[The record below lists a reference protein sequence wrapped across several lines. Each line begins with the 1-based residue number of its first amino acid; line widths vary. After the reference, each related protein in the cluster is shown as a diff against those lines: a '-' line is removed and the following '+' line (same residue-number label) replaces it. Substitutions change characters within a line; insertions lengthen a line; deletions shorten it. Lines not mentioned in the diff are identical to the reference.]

1 MKSVTG
7 AIRALITGLAILG
20 VLAYGAAAVVTV
32 ADIVGRRVGMPIEGV
47 VDLVQLFVVGG
58 AWLVMPFAFMT
69 AAHVSV
75 DFLLT
80 TFPPGLGRLLR
91 VLGAVLAVGLLGV
104 MLWQGYL
111 TFRTR
116 TMFGDTSQQLNIP
129 IAWYWYPL
137 LVGLAVSIL
146 GVLSQLGKSLAGS
159 LRHE

>member
-1 MKSVTG
+1 MKHVTG
-7 AIRALITGLAILG
+7 AVQALITWIAALG
-20 VLAYGAAAVVTV
+20 VLAYGAAAAVTV
-32 ADIVGRRVGMPIEGV
+32 ADILGRRIGMPIEGI

-58 AWLVMPFAFMT
+58 AWLVMPYAFMT
-69 AAHVSV
+69 GAHVSV
-75 DFLLT
+75 DLLLT
-80 TFPPGLGRLLR
+80 TLPRGLARPML
-91 VLGAVLAVGLLGV
+91 VLGAVLAIGLLGL

-116 TMFGDTSQQLNIP
+116 TMFGDSSQQLNIP

-146 GVLSQLGKSLAGS
+146 GVLAQLGKSLAGD